1 MLSTTRSFTAHLVFL
16 FFGGLLLTHHCVQG
30 QASKVS
36 SKLDFDESDGVN
48 NQTGLPGQS
57 GQGQG
62 QGQVG
67 GTGMTGSYDPG
78 TGRSLSGQG
87 GGGGGGSSNSG
98 GGTSSGGNRPK
109 IHGVRVTVDTGDG
122 QQQTKESKE
131 SVEITDLGKHK
142 KRVGIHTDITFEI
155 TSDPDGNET
164 SSAQQQGD
172 KEDAS
177 VPIYKGRG
185 GSDPK
190 HKSRKPYDPKSQWN
204 PNFSGEQ
211 RGYQGT
217 NRGGYQGSNRGDYYP
232 QYYPESVYTGGSS
245 NAGSIYRNGNAETW
259 THYVPVWTTERVPQE
274 QGQIYRRPRW
284 KPCYCM
290 SSADFRRRRDSKAR
304 REPGDQH
311 KEVINSGVVQVV
323 DGKLEKPFS

>member
-1 MLSTTRSFTAHLVFL
+1 MLSTTSSFNAHLLLL

-30 QASKVS
+30 QANKVS
-36 SKLDFDESDGVN
+36 SKLDFDEGDGSN
-48 NQTGLPGQS
+48 NQTGLPGQP
-57 GQGQG
+57 
-62 QGQVG
+62 GQVG
-67 GTGMTGSYDPG
+67 GGIGNGSYDPG
-78 TGRSLSGQG
+78 TGRSL
-87 GGGGGGSSNSG
+87 GGGGGGSGGSGGSSSSSGG

-155 TSDPDGNET
+155 TSDSDGNET

-185 GSDPK
+185 GSESK
-190 HKSRKPYDPKSQWN
+190 HKTRKPYDPKSQWN

-217 NRGGYQGSNRGDYYP
+217 NRGGYQGSNRRDYYP
-232 QYYPESVYTGGSS
+232 QYYPENVYTGGGSD
-245 NAGSIYRNGNAETW
+245 AGSIYRNGETW
-259 THYVPVWTTERVPQE
+259 THYVPVWTTERAPQE
-274 QGQIYRRPRW
+274 QGQIYRRPSW

-290 SSADFRRRRDSKAR
+290 SSADFRRRRDSKAGR
-304 REPGDQH
+304 DPVDQH
-311 KEVINSGVVQVV
+311 KGVINSGVVQVV
-323 DGKLEKPFS
+323 DGKLERPFS

>member
-1 MLSTTRSFTAHLVFL
+1 MSSFTAHLLIVL
-16 FFGGLLLTHHCVQG
+16 LGGLLLTHHCVQG

-36 SKLDFDESDGVN
+36 SKLDFDESDGSN
-48 NQTGLPGQS
+48 NQNQTGSPGQP
-57 GQGQG
+57 GQA
-62 QGQVG
+62 G
-67 GTGMTGSYDPG
+67 GTGNGNYDPG
-78 TGRSLSGQG
+78 TGRSLSG
-87 GGGGGGSSNSG
+87 GGGSAGGGS

-155 TSDPDGNET
+155 TSDSDGNET

-177 VPIYKGRG
+177 VPIFKGRG
-185 GSDPK
+185 GSDSK
-190 HKSRKPYDPKSQWN
+190 HKTRKPYDPKSQWN

-211 RGYQGT
+211 HGYQGA

-232 QYYPESVYTGGSS
+232 QYYPGNVYTGGSS
-245 NAGSIYRNGNAETW
+245 DAGSIYRNGETW

-274 QGQIYRRPRW
+274 QGQIYRRPSW

-290 SSADFRRRRDSKAR
+290 SSTEFRRRRDSKAR
-304 REPGDQH
+304 REQTDQH
-311 KEVINSGVVQVV
+311 KGVINSGVVQVV
-323 DGKLEKPFS
+323 DGKLERPFS

>member
-1 MLSTTRSFTAHLVFL
+1 MLSTTSSFTAHLL
-16 FFGGLLLTHHCVQG
+16 LLFGGLLLTHHCVQG

-36 SKLDFDESDGVN
+36 SKLDFDESDGSN
-48 NQTGLPGQS
+48 NQTGLPGQP
-57 GQGQG
+57 
-62 QGQVG
+62 GQVG
-67 GTGMTGSYDPG
+67 GTGMNGSYDPG
-78 TGRSLSGQG
+78 TGRSLSGG
-87 GGGGGGSSNSG
+87 GGSGNSGGGGS
-98 GGTSSGGNRPK
+98 GTTSGGNRPK

-185 GSDPK
+185 GSDSK
-190 HKSRKPYDPKSQWN
+190 HKTRKPYDPKSQWN

-211 RGYQGT
+211 RGYQGG
-217 NRGGYQGSNRGDYYP
+217 NRGGYQGSGSNRGDYYP
-232 QYYPESVYTGGSS
+232 QYYPENVYTSGGSD
-245 NAGSIYRNGNAETW
+245 AGSIYRNGETW

-274 QGQIYRRPRW
+274 QGQIYRRPSW

-304 REPGDQH
+304 REPADHH
-311 KEVINSGVVQVV
+311 KDVINSGVVQVV
-323 DGKLEKPFS
+323 DGKLERPFS